1 MKLGQIVTSVGAKA
15 LLEPGESESLLKR
28 HCGGD
33 YGNVSVADACV
44 NDFAVEDGGGP
55 ILSRYRIRSGHEIVI
70 VTEADGL
77 TKIALPQ
84 ELYDHSM
91 PHERG

>member
-1 MKLGQIVTSVGAKA
+1 MKVGQIVTSVGAKA
-15 LLEPGESESLLKR
+15 LLEPGESESLIKR

-44 NDFAVEDGGGP
+44 NDFAVEDGSGP
-55 ILSRYRIRSGHEIVI
+55 IISRYRIRSGHEIIVI
-70 VTEADGL
+70 TEADGR

-84 ELYDHSM
+84 EMHDVSTM
-91 PHERG
+91 

>member
-1 MKLGQIVTSVGAKA
+1 MNVGQIVTSVGAKA
-15 LLEPGESESLLKR
+15 LLEPGESESLIKR

-33 YGNVSVADACV
+33 YGNVTLVDASV

-55 ILSRYRIRSGHEIVI
+55 IISRYRIRSGHEVVVI
-70 VTEADGL
+70 TEADGR

-84 ELYDHSM
+84 EMYDLSM
-91 PHERG
+91 